1 MFNII
6 KPLSVSVATT
16 VSDKLLSIILISV
29 MSCSRNTSL
38 TWISVIGD
46 NMGSSSEFGSNG

>member
-29 MSCSRNTSL
+29 MRCSRNTSL